1 MGTPVDRDDA
11 RVVDHFVQ
19 DYDVSR
25 GLQNL
30 IIVVI

>member
-1 MGTPVDRDDA
+1 MGTPVYRDDA

-19 DYDVSR
+19 DHDISR

-30 IIVVI
+30 IVVVI